1 VFLGNINIQKSE
13 EEINEKTEERKVFMK
28 NADLN
33 EMDYS
38 ELILSI
44 KVRSSSGKVSVASF
58 IKTEIAFRQSKLE
71 EREDSEIWITNIE
84 ELCLKVREKESQ
96 RTGSQFMVQ

>member
-1 VFLGNINIQKSE
+1 VFLGNINIQNSE
-13 EEINEKTEERKVFMK
+13 EEFNEKTEERKVFMK

-33 EMDYS
+33 EMDYT

-84 ELCLKVREKESQ
+84 ELCLKV
-96 RTGSQFMVQ
+96 